1 MAVRAGR
8 RFTTELKCEAEK
20 RAQQTG
26 RTFCGL
32 EGGCISPRSSE
43 RKPRR
48 APDISNTSTNK
59 ETGRRRVFVTRSDWR
74 ERPRRSILRDARPAG
89 FEPTT
94 PWFVAKIL
102 TYPSR

>member
-59 ETGRRRVFVTRSDWR
+59 ETVVEEFSSPGATGESGHAAASCGTRARQDSNP
-74 ERPRRSILRDARPAG
+74 RPPGS
-89 FEPTT
+89 
-94 PWFVAKIL
+94 
-102 TYPSR
+102 